1 MSFTMKKSNKL
12 HSKKANTQFEDQ
24 LEVSLTTTEW
34 Q

>member
-1 MSFTMKKSNKL
+1 MKKSNKEKL